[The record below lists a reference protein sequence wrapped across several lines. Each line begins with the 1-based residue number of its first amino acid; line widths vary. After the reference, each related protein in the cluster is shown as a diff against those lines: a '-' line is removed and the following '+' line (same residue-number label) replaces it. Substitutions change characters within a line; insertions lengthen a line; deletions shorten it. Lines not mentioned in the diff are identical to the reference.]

1 MARLVAMNVR
11 AGLYN
16 VWCLFNAPA
25 PTRKAKHP
33 SPQARFLVILA
44 SFKRKVGNSFT
55 FHLPPERIY
64 SDYSG
69 RSWMPKK
76 GEELLP
82 QKEIQGFVSMFSMM
96 WKEVDRQFPDLSR
109 EEKLKVFEITSSAFT
124 DFMDIAFGSETWD
137 EDEDDEDGRR

>member
-1 MARLVAMNVR
+1 
-11 AGLYN
+11 
-16 VWCLFNAPA
+16 
-25 PTRKAKHP
+25 
-33 SPQARFLVILA
+33 
-44 SFKRKVGNSFT
+44 
-55 FHLPPERIY
+55 
-64 SDYSG
+64 
-69 RSWMPKK
+69 MPKK